1 MSGRSLREL
10 SLKTLRSNIRDAFQM
25 QELHRQ
31 YEDYCIELGIES
43 YLLGARY
50 SKFGYYGESFFDVKY
65 RALEEEQQLTE
76 TLFQFLTSMTMREI
90 KLQDEELLLNLAS
103 SLSAYGGRK
112 DMKKVKEDI
121 D

>member
-1 MSGRSLREL
+1 MLREL

-65 RALEEEQQLTE
+65 STRRRATINGN
-76 TLFQFLTSMTMREI
+76 TISILTSMTMREI